1 MPSHALKP
9 WKITLLRAQAPT
21 ELSNSGTSLAP
32 LAFLAC
38 PVGMGAMMWMMMR
51 GNKRQTG
58 PSSGAAPRDSAHPA
72 SLELLRE
79 EHSRVSEEIDRLE
92 RSRAESAETTAR

>member
-1 MPSHALKP
+1 MEIAS
-9 WKITLLRAQAPT
+9 IT
-21 ELSNSGTSLAP
+21 TSLAP

-51 GNKRQTG
+51 GNKRQQG
-58 PSSGAAPRDSAHPA
+58 PRSEAPPQNPPQPA

-79 EHSRVSEEIDRLE
+79 EHNRMSEEIDRLE
-92 RSRAESAETTAR
+92 RSQAEGAETSKLR